1 MPSTDFLIIGSGVA
15 GLTFALKAAE
25 RGRVIIVTKKDD
37 TESNTNYA
45 QGGVAAVFGSDDDIE
60 EHIRDTIEAG
70 AGLCDPEAVRAMVS
84 EGPMM
89 VSELSQMGVEFTT
102 TEKGSLDL
110 GKEGGHSKRRI
121 VHAKDYTGF
130 EIERA
135 LVAKTRGHS
144 NIAVLEHHLAIDL
157 IVVKNTAGKTECLG
171 AYVLNIRS
179 GEIDG
184 YSAGITFLAA
194 GGGGQIYLHTTNP
207 AIATGDGIAMAYRAG
222 ASVANLEFVQFHPT
236 TLYQPLY
243 EENERSFLISEAVRG
258 EGGILRNKGGRR
270 FMPEYHPRA
279 ELAPRD
285 VVARAIDSELKASG
299 DSCVFLDTSSI
310 GPEKFR
316 SRFPNIFEGCTQRLV
331 DPGKGSIP
339 VVPAAHYLCGG
350 VKTDLWGRSDIARLY
365 SAGETA
371 CTGVHGANRL
381 ASNSLLEALVF
392 AARAAQTAGQEV
404 EAPQEVAPWD
414 YVGSVQSRERVVV
427 SHNRHAVRL
436 LMWNYV
442 GIVRSDR
449 RLQMAGRRLQAIN
462 EEVKDYYWK
471 YRVTPGLVE
480 LRNLIS
486 LSGLIINCA
495 DQRKESRGLHFNQD
509 HPQTD
514 DAGYRRDTTI
524 HEGGGDF
531 RGDFA

>member
-1 MPSTDFLIIGSGVA
+1 MPATDFLVIGSGIA
-15 GLTFALKAAE
+15 GLTFALKAAQH
-25 RGRVIIVTKKDD
+25 GRVTIVTKKDD

-45 QGGVAAVFGSDDDIE
+45 QGGVAAVFGSDDGIE
-60 EHIRDTIEAG
+60 DHIRDTIEAG

-84 EGPMM
+84 EGPEL
-89 VSELSQMGVEFTT
+89 VQELSRMGVEFTMNT
-102 TEKGSLDL
+102 QGGLDL

-135 LVAKTRGHS
+135 LVARTRGHS
-144 NIAVLEHHLAIDL
+144 NITVLEHHLAIDL
-157 IVVKNTAGKTECLG
+157 IVVKAAGKTECLG
-171 AYVLNIRS
+171 AYVLDIRS
-179 GEIDG
+179 GQIEG
-184 YSAGITFLAA
+184 YSAGITFLAT
-194 GGGGQIYLHTTNP
+194 GGGGQVYLHTTNP

-236 TLYQPLY
+236 TLYQPSF

-258 EGGILRNKGGRR
+258 EGGVLVNRQGKR
-270 FMPEYHPRA
+270 FMPEYHQKA
-279 ELAPRD
+279 DLAPRD
-285 VVARAIDSELKASG
+285 VVARAIDSELKTSG
-299 DSCVFLDTSSI
+299 DPCVYLDISAI
-310 GPEKFR
+310 GREKFR

-392 AARAAQTAGQEV
+392 AARAAQAAGQEMA
-404 EAPQEVAPWD
+404 APQEVAPWD

-427 SHNRHAVRL
+427 SHNRYAVRL

-442 GIVRSDR
+442 GIVRSDG
-449 RLQMAGRRLQAIN
+449 RLQMAARRLQAIN
-462 EEVKDYYWK
+462 DEVKDYYWK

-486 LSGLIINCA
+486 LAGLIIACA
-495 DQRKESRGLHFNQD
+495 ARRKESRGLHFNQD

-514 DAGYRRDTTI
+514 DAGYRRDTMV
-524 HEGGGDF
+524 HQGGGDF
-531 RGDFA
+531 A